1 LNDALKGA
9 SVAASLSHFMMPMH
23 TLRLPS
29 RGQTTAMAVAAGL
42 IGSLV
47 YIHTAYGHGDV
58 NGYHRYALAFWS
70 GAQRL
75 RALPAEYPPLAL
87 APFTLTLVP
96 PLPDFVSVFGL
107 WMLLLLAAGWAA
119 IRAFESSRA
128 AQVTI
133 VYLVLGGFG
142 TVLARFDLFPAACVV
157 VAYWAVRSGRF
168 RLAYLLLAL
177 GTLLKLYPLLLLPVV
192 VIEQWRRESG
202 GGPRLPLPR
211 PVLRG
216 LGLFCAVVVVG
227 LGVAAAMDPRG
238 WLGFLVWNARRPL
251 QVESVPASLLWLSG
265 LAGLPTAPDRSF
277 NSYNLVGLLGG
288 GLSVLADLSLIC
300 GCVWVCWRQ
309 VQGRIAFAR
318 ALTLA
323 TLVILCTNRVFSPQ
337 YLIWALPLIAIT
349 EGEYDL
355 VWLVV
360 CALTTLIFPFTY
372 DWTDLH
378 GHPVPHAYPA
388 YFPALIAVRNGL
400 LLVATARYARRSLAV
415 AAAARLRFQP
425 RRPSAA

>member
-1 LNDALKGA
+1 
-9 SVAASLSHFMMPMH
+9 
-23 TLRLPS
+23 
-29 RGQTTAMAVAAGL
+29 MAVAAGL

-47 YIHTAYGHGDV
+47 YVHTAYGHGDV
-58 NGYHRYALAFWS
+58 NGYHRYAVAFWS
-70 GAQRL
+70 GAERL
-75 RALPAEYPPLAL
+75 RTLPAEYPPLAL
-87 APFTLTLVP
+87 APFSLTLAP

-107 WMLLLLAAGWAA
+107 WMLVLLVAGWTA

-128 AQVTI
+128 AQVAV

-157 VAYWAVRSGRF
+157 TAYWAARSGRF
-168 RLAYLLLAL
+168 RLAYLVLAL

-202 GGPRLPLPR
+202 GAPRLPLPR
-211 PVLRG
+211 PVLLG
-216 LGLFCAVVVVG
+216 LGQFWVVVAGG
-227 LGVAAAMDPRG
+227 LAVAALMDPGG
-238 WLGFLVWNARRPL
+238 WLAFLAWNGRRPL

-288 GLSVLADLSLIC
+288 GLSVLADLALTLAC
-300 GCVWVCWRQ
+300 LWVCWRQ
-309 VQGRIAFAR
+309 LQGRIAFAR
-318 ALTLA
+318 ALTLC

-337 YLIWALPLIAIT
+337 YLIWALPLVAIT
-349 EGEYDL
+349 EGDYDL
-355 VWLVV
+355 LWLVV

-372 DWTDLH
+372 DLTDLH

-388 YFPALIAVRNGL
+388 YFPALIAVRNGVL
-400 LLVATARYARRSLAV
+400 LAATARYAHRSVAV
-415 AAAARLRFQP
+415 AATARLRFQP
-425 RRPSAA
+425 GKPSAA